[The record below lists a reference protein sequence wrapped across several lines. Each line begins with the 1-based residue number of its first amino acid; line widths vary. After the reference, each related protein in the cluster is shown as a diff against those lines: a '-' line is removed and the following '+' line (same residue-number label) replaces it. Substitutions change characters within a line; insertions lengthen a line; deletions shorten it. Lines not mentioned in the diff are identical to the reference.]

1 MKPKI
6 SVIIPMYNVERYLK
20 RCLDS
25 VQNQTFQD
33 WVAICV
39 DDGSPDKSG
48 EIAEEYAARDKRFV
62 VIHKE
67 NGGLSDARNA
77 GMKKVKSEY
86 IMFLDSDDFIHPQ
99 TMEIAYALA
108 QKNGTDIVS
117 WYKDRM
123 YRPQL
128 LLRHKLKMDT
138 ERVMPRGIRKH
149 FSLDKVKYF
158 VTDDIIEYSTE
169 LSTTKHKWAI
179 KHCYVWRHLLKT
191 SFVRDIEFIK
201 GIVFE
206 DFPWWSTVMLRHP
219 SVTITNL
226 PFYYYYPNLNSIDMG
241 SKKARKIISWI
252 IGLKSS
258 FVLYKDTANDI
269 DMQRWQ
275 ENYMWPVIIHHVAK
289 ELKNVDE
296 DTDRK
301 QIKTMLVD
309 LDRIGVFNNPINKT
323 ASKYKNMIYDF
334 IGKNKK

>member
-25 VQNQTFQD
+25 VLNQTFQD

-39 DDGSPDKSG
+39 DDGGPDKSG

-62 VIHKE
+62 VVHKE

-86 IMFLDSDDFIHPQ
+86 VMFLDSDDFIHPQ

-108 QKNGTDIVS
+108 QKNDTDIVS
-117 WYKDRM
+117 WYKDKM

-128 LLRHKLKMDT
+128 LIRHKLGLDT
-138 ERVMPRGIRKH
+138 EHVMPRGIKKH
-149 FSLDKVKYF
+149 FDLDKVKYF
-158 VTDDIIEYSTE
+158 VTDDVFEYATE
-169 LSTTKHKWAI
+169 SSRPKHKWAI
-179 KHCYVWRHLLKT
+179 KHCYVWRHLIKT
-191 SFVRDIEFIK
+191 DFVRDVEFIK
-201 GIVFE
+201 GILFE

-241 SKKARKIISWI
+241 SKKAKKIVSWI

-258 FVLYKDTANDI
+258 FVLYQDTASDI
-269 DMQRWQ
+269 DMQKWQ
-275 ENYMWPVIIHHVAK
+275 ENYMWPVIIHRIAK
-289 ELKNVDE
+289 ELKNVHEESDKE
-296 DTDRK
+296 
-301 QIKTMLVD
+301 QIKTMLID
-309 LDRIGVFNNPINKT
+309 LDSLGVFAKPIDKKAKKHT
-323 ASKYKNMIYDF
+323 KVIYDF
-334 IGKNKK
+334 IRK